1 VIPAPLSKA
10 APNTS
15 TATGTKILG
24 RVNENKSDKG
34 GKYYT
39 AAWKKENEQGLG
51 IIVRLTMIGE
61 SMPREVKVMMTQAG
75 NPSAASNKPADAT
88 VDLFESLKKIAV
100 VALNQAAAEVGKATT
115 LTRDLEVIIGEL
127 QKMGYRCISSIVTA
141 QG

>member
-1 VIPAPLSKA
+1 
-10 APNTS
+10 
-15 TATGTKILG
+15 
-24 RVNENKSDKG
+24 VNENKSDKG